1 VPSPLFLVNIF
12 ENPDRADHLTS
23 GHSPGVNFPRV
34 LGIEATG
41 LVALCPGGEF
51 PPGSTVITCM
61 GGLGRSHDGG
71 YAEYTVV
78 KCENVV
84 RIGEKGD
91 LDWTTLAA
99 MPEMVQTAWG
109 SLVLGMK
116 VKRGEKV
123 LIRGG
128 TTSV

>member
-1 VPSPLFLVNIF
+1 MNPPSTTLISSP
-12 ENPDRADHLTS
+12 
-23 GHSPGVNFPRV
+23 GHSLDVKLPRI

-41 LVALCPGGEF
+41 CVASCPGGELS
-51 PPGSTVITCM
+51 PGDCVITCM
-61 GGLGRSHDGG
+61 GGLGRSHNGG

-78 KCENVV
+78 RCENVV
-84 RIGEKGD
+84 RVDRGE
-91 LDWTTLAA
+91 LDWVTLGA

-116 VKRGEKV
+116 VRKGEKV